1 MERLQRTAD
10 AGGRLLKAERL
21 DPGGAGEA
29 QRAAAFLI
37 TFDVGR
43 LLVSVDASRGDLASC
58 YLEPGDE
65 APPGLVDTA
74 EDEPWWRILGAPLVR
89 VWLGD
94 VTPAGGSGRGF
105 RLQFREEDDNPRIIT
120 LDADGPLVRVSVEE
134 TETRRGAQ

>member
-1 MERLQRTAD
+1 MERLQRAAD
-10 AGGRLLKAERL
+10 AGGRFLKAERL

-29 QRAAAFLI
+29 QRAAAFLM

-65 APPGLVDTA
+65 APPGLVDA
-74 EDEPWWRILGAPLVR
+74 VEDEPWWRILGAPLVR

-94 VTPAGGSGRGF
+94 ATPAGGGGF
-105 RLQFREEDDNPRIIT
+105 RLQFREDDDNPRIIA
-120 LDADGPLVRVSVEE
+120 LDADGPLVRASLEE
-134 TETRRGAQ
+134 AETRRGAQ